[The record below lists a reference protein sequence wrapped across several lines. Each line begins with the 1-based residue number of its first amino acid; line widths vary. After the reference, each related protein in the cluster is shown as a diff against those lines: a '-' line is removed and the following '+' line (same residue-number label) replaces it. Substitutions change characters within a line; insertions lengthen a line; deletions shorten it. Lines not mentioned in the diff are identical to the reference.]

1 MSQFESIDKVLK
13 KERLEL
19 QEAKRFN
26 NNSNNNSNNNT
37 ETKRERIK
45 KRYQNVE
52 NERKE
57 ERRNERKN
65 QKLKDNRKYVDDYTK
80 KVAKNTNTTPGELRK
95 RFKGATY
102 GSEPFAKRER
112 QYDMPSTDNKG
123 NIEYKTDAYGKK
135 SIKKNPKYFD
145 QRVEYGVDAKTGKI
159 DPLRIRDRQA
169 NRIASATYAK
179 LQRAKN
185 MPVDKAGDA
194 AKIKAQKVAKAQKA
208 FDRYGARGSEQRKRL
223 LKIVDRINK
232 NQPLDT
238 GTGKNSYLYKIQ
250 KDYLKVTNP
259 TVKSKFGKPS
269 RTVKGVKYGGT
280 RVPMKGGFNA
290 VDFDPAKPPKP
301 SQIDSK
307 GFASLRDSKGKEI
320 LGKNNKPLRAKVYS
334 GTPAQ
339 QKAFKKK
346 VTQGKDKFF
355 KKVSKF
361 GSPELNRNF
370 VAAKAQQDIGG
381 IIAPKDPAL
390 KGMTAAQKTANY
402 NLVKSKIDA
411 EDALRKLKKTGEY
424 KQVKPTVIRT
434 GRGPVGSDN
443 LFKKLKKFG
452 VSNKRINYKP
462 SFEKPKVNPKITQNY
477 TRINPKSYVGD
488 FRQTAA
494 FKDRVKSMRALKQ
507 PKILKYAT
515 KALKTVKNPYVAT
528 GLLATAVVTN
538 QILKNKQKTKT
549 QKTNLTNFA
558 QKENQFRNKPI
569 ELELSSKGDSSV
581 K

>member
-1 MSQFESIDKVLK
+1 
-13 KERLEL
+13 
-19 QEAKRFN
+19 
-26 NNSNNNSNNNT
+26 
-37 ETKRERIK
+37 
-45 KRYQNVE
+45 
-52 NERKE
+52 
-57 ERRNERKN
+57 
-65 QKLKDNRKYVDDYTK
+65 
-80 KVAKNTNTTPGELRK
+80 
-95 RFKGATY
+95 
-102 GSEPFAKRER
+102 
-112 QYDMPSTDNKG
+112 
-123 NIEYKTDAYGKK
+123 
-135 SIKKNPKYFD
+135 
-145 QRVEYGVDAKTGKI
+145 
-159 DPLRIRDRQA
+159 
-169 NRIASATYAK
+169 
-179 LQRAKN
+179 
-185 MPVDKAGDA
+185 
-194 AKIKAQKVAKAQKA
+194 
-208 FDRYGARGSEQRKRL
+208 
-223 LKIVDRINK
+223 
-232 NQPLDT
+232 
-238 GTGKNSYLYKIQ
+238 
-250 KDYLKVTNP
+250 
-259 TVKSKFGKPS
+259 
-269 RTVKGVKYGGT
+269 
-280 RVPMKGGFNA
+280 
-290 VDFDPAKPPKP
+290 
-301 SQIDSK
+301 
-307 GFASLRDSKGKEI
+307 
-320 LGKNNKPLRAKVYS
+320 
-334 GTPAQ
+334 
-339 QKAFKKK
+339 
-346 VTQGKDKFF
+346 
-355 KKVSKF
+355 
-361 GSPELNRNF
+361 
-370 VAAKAQQDIGG
+370 
-381 IIAPKDPAL
+381 
-390 KGMTAAQKTANY
+390 KTANY